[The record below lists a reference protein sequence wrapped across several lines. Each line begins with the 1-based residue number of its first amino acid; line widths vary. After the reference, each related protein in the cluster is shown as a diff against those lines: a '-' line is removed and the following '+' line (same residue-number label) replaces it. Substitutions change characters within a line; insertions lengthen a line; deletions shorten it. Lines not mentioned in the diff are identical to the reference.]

1 MIVALA
7 PRRQRD
13 APIALELFRLRML
26 VKQLRSLSGIGGQI
40 VVTSHAPDVLRCFR
54 PDETVLQA
62 CGPAWSA
69 TGMPSDG
76 RIRPS
81 RLSCGRAKR
90 PSGDENRHGR
100 SSAGG

>member
-7 PRRQRD
+7 PGRQRD

-54 PDETVLQA
+54 PDDTVLLE
-62 CGPAWSA
+62 P
-69 TGMPSDG
+69 PRG
-76 RIRPS
+76 RTADHRTRS
-81 RLSCGRAKR
+81 EERRVGK
-90 PSGDENRHGR
+90 EGR
-100 SSAGG
+100 SQRSAEEYRKKQETT